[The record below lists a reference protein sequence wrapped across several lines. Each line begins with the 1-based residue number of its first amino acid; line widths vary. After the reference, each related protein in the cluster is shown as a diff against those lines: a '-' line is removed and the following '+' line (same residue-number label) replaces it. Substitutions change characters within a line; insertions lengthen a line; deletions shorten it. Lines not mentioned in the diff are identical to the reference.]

1 MTLFRKWYVHDHHMQ
16 QPELMDPKTL
26 LTNPTNWS
34 MQSSKNYALMK
45 LVLMNICLLYTSDA
59 ADE

>member
-1 MTLFRKWYVHDHHMQ
+1 
-16 QPELMDPKTL
+16 MDPKTL

-45 LVLMNICLLYTSDA
+45 LVLMNIVNLHFPKYIIGVMYETIIRRIM
-59 ADE
+59 E